1 MFVGRRYL
9 RDLSHYDGE
18 IPDLSNSNETP
29 LSPRY
34 SLSPDHGNSAARVLT
49 QPLKWKGANETS
61 KVINEKI
68 SLYEPTRYKKYLSFL
83 KSVERVVTE
92 DRIDVVQQGEL
103 DLFQYNQLVQ
113 QSVQYFNLYQEQQKA
128 QRQDHHYSQQ
138 QEHLFPQKYHYHNP
152 QNNSNWYPQQQDHH
166 PQQNNFNLY
175 SQQHEYQYPQR
186 QQTPYHQ
193 DHFDQ
198 TPYHQ
203 DHFEFLQP
211 QVQEDSCHDTPI
223 LINDASNSTVEVFD
237 ESETVVIEALPIPTH
252 NNNLIILDYPW
263 FNTHPSKHGCLHVF
277 C

>member
-1 MFVGRRYL
+1 M
-9 RDLSHYDGE
+9 
-18 IPDLSNSNETP
+18 
-29 LSPRY
+29 
-34 SLSPDHGNSAARVLT
+34 
-49 QPLKWKGANETS
+49 
-61 KVINEKI
+61 
-68 SLYEPTRYKKYLSFL
+68 
-83 KSVERVVTE
+83 TE

-138 QEHLFPQKYHYHNP
+138 QEHIFPQYHYHHQ
-152 QNNSNWYPQQQDHH
+152 QNNSNWCPQQQDHHYH

-203 DHFEFLQP
+203 DQTPYHQDHFDQTPYHQDNFEFLQP
-211 QVQEDSCHDTPI
+211 QVQENSRHDTPI

-252 NNNLIILDYPW
+252 NNNLIILGSIHI
-263 FNTHPSKHGCLHVF
+263 HPNMGAFMSSVDLHTALQNQKFLHELQKCPFLPAFFVVPQLSWQRSP
-277 C
+277 

>member
-1 MFVGRRYL
+1 M
-9 RDLSHYDGE
+9 
-18 IPDLSNSNETP
+18 
-29 LSPRY
+29 
-34 SLSPDHGNSAARVLT
+34 
-49 QPLKWKGANETS
+49 
-61 KVINEKI
+61 
-68 SLYEPTRYKKYLSFL
+68 
-83 KSVERVVTE
+83 
-92 DRIDVVQQGEL
+92 
-103 DLFQYNQLVQ
+103 Q
-113 QSVQYFNLYQEQQKA
+113 QSFQYFNLYQEQQKA

-138 QEHLFPQKYHYHNP
+138 QEHIFPQEYHYHHQ
-152 QNNSNWYPQQQDHH
+152 QNNSNWYPHQQDHHCH

-203 DHFEFLQP
+203 DNFEFLQP
-211 QVQEDSCHDTPI
+211 QVQENSRHDTPI